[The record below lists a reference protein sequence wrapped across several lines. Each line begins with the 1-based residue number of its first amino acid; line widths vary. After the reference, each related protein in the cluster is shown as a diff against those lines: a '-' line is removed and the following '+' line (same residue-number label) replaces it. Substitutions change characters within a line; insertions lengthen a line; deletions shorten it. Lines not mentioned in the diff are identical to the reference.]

1 MGVFKKGDR
10 WYTDLYDSNGRRV
23 RQVVK
28 IENKDPS
35 AITRKDALDVEAI
48 RKADRATGVKLA
60 SKKKSISFEK
70 LVEKYLEWANENHK
84 SPSRD
89 HSACKSLLSFFKDYK
104 ANNLN
109 LFLVDKYKSYRK
121 KSGVKP
127 ASVNREL
134 TVLRRMYN
142 LALKWNTLSDNPI
155 IGLQLLKEQTR
166 EYRVLKDWEFEL
178 LYQSASEHF
187 KPILLFAYMTGCRKG
202 EIQKLK
208 WTDIDLKERNV
219 AIRDTKNFE
228 DRIIPLNDTLYYM
241 LEELKEESVSEF
253 VFTYNNQPYLSDS
266 AWGRSWRTALRKS
279 GIDHARFHD
288 IRHTFVSNLI
298 VNHKE
303 DFATVMALS
312 GHKDI
317 SMLKRYSH
325 TKEEAKFNAIKKLEA
340 NIFVNKSNSLKQNKI
355 DLVSI

>member
-1 MGVFKKGDR
+1 MGVFKKGGR
-10 WYTDLYDSNGRRV
+10 WYTDLYDNNGIRV

-28 IENKDPS
+28 IEGKDPS
-35 AITRKDALDVEAI
+35 TITRKDALDVEAI
-48 RKADRATGVKLA
+48 RKADKATGVKLA

-70 LVEKYLEWANENHK
+70 LVEKYLEWADENHK
-84 SPSRD
+84 SPTRD
-89 HSACKSLLSFFKDYK
+89 HSACKALMTFFKDYK

-109 LFLVDKYKSYRK
+109 LFLVDKYKSFRK

-127 ASVNREL
+127 SSVNREL
-134 TVLRRMYN
+134 TVLRIMYN
-142 LALKWNTLSDNPI
+142 LATKWNTLSENPI
-155 IGLQLLKEQTR
+155 KGLQLLKEQSR

-202 EIQKLK
+202 EIKKLK
-208 WTDIDLKERNV
+208 WCEVDLKERNV
-219 AIRDTKNFE
+219 AIKDTKNFE
-228 DRIIPLNDTLYYM
+228 DRTIPLNDTLYYM
-241 LEELKEESVSEF
+241 LEELKEISESEY
-253 VFTYNNQPYLSDS
+253 VFTYNNQPYLGES

-325 TKEEAKFNAIKKLEA
+325 TREDAKKSAVDKLML
-340 NIFVNKSNSLKQNKI
+340 NRTNQI
-355 DLVSI
+355 VSIKALNVSER